1 LNDAKESTTE
11 LAPASASGISR
22 RQVMVGAA
30 WAAPVVALAVATPLA
45 AASEPIAAPND
56 GTYTSQFDSGVSLQV
71 VKTLNPNRVNINPT
85 GSSYISF
92 YVQDN
97 ETGDLQ
103 PNGLYTAGVVSFVLS
118 WGAGGPVTTP
128 GAYHLTEIDLMGWA
142 RVGEAPA
149 DGPTG
154 SVTYQYTGLL
164 NGTQAIL
171 PRLRLNAPTGNA
183 LPASYVQSSLSATY
197 LSQTGQFAVTP

>member
-1 LNDAKESTTE
+1 LNDAFESTTE
-11 LAPASASGISR
+11 SDTATAKGLSR

-45 AASEPIAAPND
+45 AASDPIAAPND

-71 VKTLNPNRVNINPT
+71 VKTVSPNRVNINPT
-85 GSSYISF
+85 GSSYVSF
-92 YVQDN
+92 YVQNN

-103 PNGLYTAGVVSFVLS
+103 PNGMYTAGVVSFVLS
-118 WGAGGPVTTP
+118 WGAGGSVTTP
-128 GAYHLTEIDLMGWA
+128 GAFHLTEIDLMGWA
-142 RVGEAPA
+142 RVGAAPA

-154 SVTYQYTGLL
+154 SVTYQYSGLT

-171 PRLRLNAPTGNA
+171 PRLRLNAPTGTA
-183 LPASYVQSSLSATY
+183 LPASYVQSTLSATY